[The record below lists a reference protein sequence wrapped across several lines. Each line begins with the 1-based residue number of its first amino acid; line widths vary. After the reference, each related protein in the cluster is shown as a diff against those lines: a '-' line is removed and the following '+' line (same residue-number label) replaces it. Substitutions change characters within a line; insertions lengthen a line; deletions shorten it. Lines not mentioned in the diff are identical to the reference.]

1 MKQIAVC
8 PCDIPEELREGLAQL
23 CENEGFCLDA
33 AGLPLYARRA
43 EHYRVQHLPDALRVE
58 YDRPVQFFRALS
70 LLKTPQTAPDC
81 PERPPVF
88 KHDGVMLDC
97 SRNGVLRPES
107 IRMILRKMALMG
119 LDTLML
125 YTEDTYEI
133 KNRPYFGY
141 LRGRYTTQEL
151 QELDA
156 YAAALGIEMVPCIQ
170 TLAHLERAL
179 HWPQIDP
186 DTRDTED
193 ILMVDEPK
201 TYAWIEDMITALR
214 AAFRS
219 SRIHIGMDEAWMLG
233 LGNYRLRH
241 GIEPA
246 HKLMARHLEKVR
258 DIARRHG
265 FSPMIWS
272 DMYLCAASPTG
283 EYYNAVDPIPEEV
296 VRSVCEGVSLVY
308 WDYFHEDGQDY
319 DRMLRLHRQ
328 FGGETMFAGG
338 LWTWIGPAPAL
349 DKMRRASLPALRA
362 CEKNGVDTVVGTA
375 WGDNGAECS
384 LLAALYGMQ
393 LYAEYNY
400 TGEPDTDWLDARFLA
415 CTGEPAA
422 PFALMSQFNTPPGV
436 VSRDEN
442 PVNVSKF
449 LLYEDPLIPLYARD
463 TQGMCFSGFYA
474 DLAER
479 FAAFR
484 GQTPAI
490 EKLYRFY
497 EAFARLMAAKC
508 RWRENLPALCAET
521 AGQGIAMAQDCRAEI
536 ARCRLA
542 WEALWEQVNKP
553 FGFEI
558 IDLRLSG
565 LDGRYET
572 TLRKLERLR
581 GGDTAVLALVREE
594 KLRVLSDEEGRF
606 YGIGAWSDCVSACKV

>member
-1 MKQIAVC
+1 
-8 PCDIPEELREGLAQL
+8 
-23 CENEGFCLDA
+23 
-33 AGLPLYARRA
+33 
-43 EHYRVQHLPDALRVE
+43 
-58 YDRPVQFFRALS
+58 
-70 LLKTPQTAPDC
+70 
-81 PERPPVF
+81 
-88 KHDGVMLDC
+88 
-97 SRNGVLRPES
+97 
-107 IRMILRKMALMG
+107 
-119 LDTLML
+119 
-125 YTEDTYEI
+125 
-133 KNRPYFGY
+133 
-141 LRGRYTTQEL
+141 
-151 QELDA
+151 
-156 YAAALGIEMVPCIQ
+156 
-170 TLAHLERAL
+170 
-179 HWPQIDP
+179 
-186 DTRDTED
+186 
-193 ILMVDEPK
+193 
-201 TYAWIEDMITALR
+201 
-214 AAFRS
+214 
-219 SRIHIGMDEAWMLG
+219 MLG

-308 WDYFHEDGQDY
+308 WDYFHEDEQDY

-338 LWTWIGPAPAL
+338 LWTWIGPAPAQ
-349 DKMRRASLPALRA
+349 DKMRRASIPALRA

-375 WGDNGAECS
+375 WGDNGAECG

-400 TGEPDTDWLDARFLA
+400 TGATDTDWLDARFLA

-484 GQTPAI
+484 GQTPAF

-542 WEALWEQVNKP
+542 WEALWGQVNKP

-606 YGIGAWSDCVSACKV
+606 YGIGAWSDCVSACKI

>member
-88 KHDGVMLDC
+88 RHDGVMLDC

-133 KNRPYFGY
+133 KSRPYFGY

-151 QELDA
+151 QQLAA

-186 DTRDTED
+186 GTRDTED

-308 WDYFHEDGQDY
+308 WDYCHEDEQDY

-338 LWTWIGPAPAL
+338 LWTWIGCAVQACPPCAPAR
-349 DKMRRASLPALRA
+349 K
-362 CEKNGVDTVVGTA
+362 TA
-375 WGDNGAECS
+375 WTPWWA
-384 LLAALYGMQ
+384 
-393 LYAEYNY
+393 
-400 TGEPDTDWLDARFLA
+400 
-415 CTGEPAA
+415 
-422 PFALMSQFNTPPGV
+422 PPGATTAP
-436 VSRDEN
+436 S
-442 PVNVSKF
+442 
-449 LLYEDPLIPLYARD
+449 
-463 TQGMCFSGFYA
+463 
-474 DLAER
+474 
-479 FAAFR
+479 AACWR
-484 GQTPAI
+484 RCTVCSSTPNTTTPA
-490 EKLYRFY
+490 
-497 EAFARLMAAKC
+497 
-508 RWRENLPALCAET
+508 
-521 AGQGIAMAQDCRAEI
+521 
-536 ARCRLA
+536 
-542 WEALWEQVNKP
+542 
-553 FGFEI
+553 
-558 IDLRLSG
+558 
-565 LDGRYET
+565 
-572 TLRKLERLR
+572 
-581 GGDTAVLALVREE
+581 
-594 KLRVLSDEEGRF
+594 
-606 YGIGAWSDCVSACKV
+606 